1 MNNYQT
7 PLRDIDFTLFELF
20 DYAEHCRTIGHAALD
35 RELTKAFYGEA
46 ARFAEQV
53 LAPLSAVGDE
63 QGCQLRDG
71 KVFTPTGFK
80 EAYQQYCAAG
90 WPTLSRSS
98 VYGGQGLPQSLGVIL
113 SEILGTP
120 NWAWGMY
127 AGLSQGAMHTIETHG
142 TDAQKQQYLPALI
155 SGHWT
160 GTMCLTEAQAG
171 SDLGLLGT
179 RAELQSDGSYHITG
193 TKIFISSGDH
203 DLADNI
209 VHIVLARLP
218 GAPVGTKGISLFV
231 VPKILIADDGSLAA
245 ANAVSC
251 GALERKMGIHGNATC
266 VLNFDGAKGWLLGE
280 VNKGLNHM
288 FTFMNLARIGSA
300 LHGLAHAELGYQK
313 SRHYARERLQMR
325 SATGV
330 KNPADPAD
338 PIIVHPDIRRMLLTQ
353 KSLVEGIRMLCYYAN
368 INMDVSQ
375 HSSDSIER
383 EKATDLL
390 SLLTPIVKAFSTE
403 AGFESANLALQCL
416 GGHGYIREWG
426 LEQNLRD
433 CRIATLY
440 EGTTG
445 IQALDLL
452 GRKVIGSG
460 GKTLSPLVDE
470 ITALCRSCVGN
481 EQLAAHVAQLATL
494 SQEWQQIS
502 VYIAKQ
508 AEHNPDETGAAAVDY
523 LMYSGYLVLAF
534 LWLKAQKTALE
545 QLAQPVSDPG
555 FYRAKVATAD
565 FYFARILP
573 RTISLVR
580 AIESGADN
588 LMNLASDEF

>member
-20 DYAEHCRTIGHAALD
+20 DYAGHCRAIGHVALD
-35 RELTKAFYGEA
+35 RELTKAFFGEA

-53 LAPLSAVGDE
+53 LAPLGPVGDE

-71 KVFTPTGFK
+71 KVVTPTGFK
-80 EAYQQYCAAG
+80 AAYEHYCAAG

-142 TDAQKQQYLPALI
+142 TQLQKQQYLPSLI

-171 SDLGLLGT
+171 SDLGLLRA
-179 RAELQSDGSYHITG
+179 RAEPQTDGSYTITG

-203 DLADNI
+203 DLAENI

-218 GAPVGTKGISLFV
+218 SAPAGTKGISLFI
-231 VPKILIADDGSLAA
+231 VPKIMVADDGSLAD
-245 ANAVSC
+245 ANAVNC
-251 GALERKMGIHGNATC
+251 TALEKKMGIHGNATC

-288 FTFMNLARIGSA
+288 FTFMNLARIGSG
-300 LHGLAHAELGYQK
+300 LQGLAHAELGYQK
-313 SRHYARERLQMR
+313 SRLYARERLQMR
-325 SATGV
+325 SLTGI
-330 KNPADPAD
+330 KNTEGPAD

-368 INMDVSQ
+368 IKMDVSQ

-383 EKATDLL
+383 QQATDLL

-452 GRKVIGSG
+452 GRKVLGSG
-460 GKTLSPLVDE
+460 GKTLAPLIDE
-470 ITALCRSCVGN
+470 IALFCHSCDGN
-481 EQLAAHVAQLATL
+481 EQLAPHVAQLATL
-494 SQEWQQIS
+494 SQEWQQIGMR
-502 VYIAKQ
+502 IADRAQ
-508 AEHNPDETGAAAVDY
+508 HNADETGAAAVDY

-534 LWLKAQKTALE
+534 LWLQAQKIALE
-545 QLAQPVSDPG
+545 QLAQPISDPG
-555 FYRAKVATAD
+555 FYRAKLAAAD

-573 RTISLVR
+573 RTISLVK
-580 AIESGADN
+580 AMESGADN
-588 LMNLASDEF
+588 LMSLAGDEF